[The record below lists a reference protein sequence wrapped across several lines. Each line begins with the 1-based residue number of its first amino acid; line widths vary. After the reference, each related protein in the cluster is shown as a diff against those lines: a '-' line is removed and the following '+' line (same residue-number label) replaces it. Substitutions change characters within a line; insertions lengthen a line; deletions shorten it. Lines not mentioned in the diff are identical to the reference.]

1 MTSVVGSDLILVSS
15 CFSGLSKLTSVPA
28 GGAVVATAA
37 AAAAASGGG
46 GASAA
51 GETPAGQNHHVYLSF
66 TTTEFACLSYLHMN
80 D

>member
-1 MTSVVGSDLILVSS
+1 MTSVVGSDLSLVSS

-28 GGAVVATAA
+28 GGAVVAT